1 MKELFDF
8 TVKINKEVEKTE
20 TREEDGKTITVT
32 SKVKEDVPI
41 RIVFKQPSRRDTEE
55 AEIQFSVEMSNCIK
69 KGILTKGMLV
79 KKYSD
84 TGGIFSEDDDKRLTT
99 MYIDM
104 AKLQREYVGLENGN
118 AEQKQKANAVLEKL
132 AATRKEMVDL
142 ESTYLN
148 LFNNTADIIAQNNI
162 IRWFCVNL
170 AYKQEEN
177 GKIEPLF
184 AGSSY
189 EQKLDN
195 MRDLDEAEDPL
206 YQATF
211 RKLATFV
218 SFWYFSKNA
227 TKDDFKKLE
236 KDLEE
241 GKY

>member
-1 MKELFDF
+1 M
-8 TVKINKEVEKTE
+8 
-20 TREEDGKTITVT
+20 
-32 SKVKEDVPI
+32 
-41 RIVFKQPSRRDTEE
+41 
-55 AEIQFSVEMSNCIK
+55 
-69 KGILTKGMLV
+69 TKGMLV

-84 TGGIFSEDDDKRLTT
+84 TGGIFSEDDDKRLTEL
-99 MYIDM
+99 YIEI
-104 AKLQREYVGLENGN
+104 AKLQRQYVPLENGS
-118 AEQKQKANAVLEKL
+118 AEEKEQAKAILEKL
-132 AATRKEMVDL
+132 AVLRKQMVDL
-142 ESTYLN
+142 EATYLN

-170 AYKQEEN
+170 TYKQEQD
-177 GKIEPLF
+177 GKIEPF
-184 AGSSY
+184 FSGSSF

-218 SFWYFSKNA
+218 SFWYFSKSA
-227 TKDDFKKLE
+227 TKEDFKKLE

>member
-32 SKVKEDVPI
+32 SKVKEDIPV
-41 RIVFKQPSRRDTEE
+41 RIIFKQPSRRDTED
-55 AEIQFSVEMSNCIK
+55 AEIQFSIEMSNCIK

-84 TGGIFSEDDDKRLTT
+84 TGGIFSEDDDKRLTEL
-99 MYIDM
+99 YIET
-104 AKLQREYVGLENGN
+104 AKLQRQYVALENGT
-118 AEQKQKANAVLEKL
+118 AEEKEQAKMVLEKL
-132 AATRKEMVDL
+132 ASLRKQMVDL

-170 AYKQEEN
+170 TYKQEQD
-177 GKIEPLF
+177 GKIEPF
-184 AGSSY
+184 FSGSSF

-218 SFWYFSKNA
+218 SFWYFSKGA
-227 TKDDFKKLE
+227 TKEDFKKLE

>member
-8 TVKINKEVEKTE
+8 TVKINKEVDKTE

-32 SKVKEDVPI
+32 SKVNEDVPI
-41 RIVFKQPSRRDTEE
+41 RIIFKQPSRRDTEE

-84 TGGIFSEDDDKRLTT
+84 TGGLFSEDDDKRLTSL
-99 MYIDM
+99 YIEM
-104 AKLQREYVGLENGN
+104 SAL
-118 AEQKQKANAVLEKL
+118 QKQYLDLSVGTVEDKEKSKLILEKL
-132 AATRKEMVDL
+132 AVTRKEMVEI
-142 ESTYLN
+142 ESTYNN
-148 LFNNTADIIAQNNI
+148 LFNTTADSIAQNNL

-170 AYKQEEN
+170 TYKQEGN
-177 GKIEPLF
+177 GQIQPF
-184 AGSSY
+184 FNGSTY
-189 EQKLDN
+189 EEKLDN

-206 YQATF
+206 YQAMF

-218 SFWYFSKNA
+218 SFWYFSKTT
-227 TKDDFKKLE
+227 TKEDFKKLE

>member
-32 SKVKEDVPI
+32 SKIKEDVPV

-84 TGGIFSEDDDKRLTT
+84 TGGIFSEDDDKRLTA

-118 AEQKQKANAVLEKL
+118 AEEKQKANAVLEKL

-170 AYKQEEN
+170 AYKQEES

-184 AGSSY
+184 VGSTY

-206 YQATF
+206 YQAAF